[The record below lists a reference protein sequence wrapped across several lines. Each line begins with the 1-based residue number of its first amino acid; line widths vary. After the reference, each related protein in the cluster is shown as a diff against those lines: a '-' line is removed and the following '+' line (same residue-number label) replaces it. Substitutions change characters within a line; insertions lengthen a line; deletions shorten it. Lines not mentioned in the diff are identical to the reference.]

1 MGILVGTDLV
11 SGDMGLMSTN
21 CKDCVNYTPG
31 FCPRCT
37 YLMTNMR
44 RWRKVAEQLHAENC
58 KHRKS
63 DSGAGCNTYLEG
75 IYNTFRTEEGAA

>member
-1 MGILVGTDLV
+1 MMDIGVPICD
-11 SGDMGLMSTN
+11 D
-21 CKDCVNYTPG
+21 CKAVRPG

-44 RWRKVAEQLHAENC
+44 RWRRVAEQLHAENC

-63 DSGAGCNTYLEG
+63 DSGAGCNTFLEG
-75 IYNTFRTEEGAA
+75 IYNELRDKDGAA